1 MKIFRQTNI
10 LYTFFLIIS
19 LNVLSNDN
27 ISLEDIQ
34 ELEALK
40 QGQSV
45 IKEEEKFLEIQT
57 SVIREE
63 GDPCM
68 NCIYGYNL
76 FNKIPTTF
84 ALSSNI
90 PIPQDYV
97 LGPGDKIS
105 IEYFGNNNDKKEG
118 YISRQGT
125 FNLPLLG
132 PINLSGM
139 QFSKAENLIEKR
151 VNRELIGTEVF
162 ISLNELR
169 SISVYLVGA
178 AYKPGTYT
186 VNALSSIT
194 NILFATGGP
203 NESGSLRNIEIKRD
217 GKLIKVYDFYDLL
230 LKGNTN
236 DDLRL
241 LDGDTIFYPLIETT
255 VRIDGAVRR
264 PGLFEIKDNEITSDI
279 FNFSGVIDK
288 SDYKIEFSRFNSSKN
303 LREVSIV
310 SSEDK
315 EILMK
320 PLVGGDSI
328 NILSNSQKNVANV
341 LLKGEFLYPGYYDI
355 SGGETLLDVIKKS
368 GGLTKLAYPEAAVF
382 TRESIKTLQKDS
394 YLKSAESLEKS
405 LIDAVSSGIEID
417 GSAYEAITKFIENLR
432 QFEPTGRQVASLDEY
447 TLRSDPKTNFS
458 LQDGDV
464 IIVPKRSASVSVV
477 GEVLNSSTHLFDQEL
492 TVDDYIGLSG
502 GVTNGADLSQIF
514 VILPNGQ
521 SSIYQKKLF
530 QNDLNSKIIPGSTI
544 VVSRNPDPFDWLKLT
559 TLITPI
565 LSDLAVSAAAIAA
578 IDNN

>member
-432 QFEPTGRQVASLDEY
+432 QFEPSGRQVASLDEY

-521 SSIYQKKLF
+521 SSVYQKKLF